1 MPPEPTTLPASRS
14 TSETTDIH
22 ARFAAFRDRQIR
34 VLEQL
39 AAGVSLTQTFESVVR
54 MIQEQSPGTIA
65 SVLVLDPDGLHLRH
79 GAAPDLPEAY
89 NRVIDGVA
97 IGPCVGSCGTA
108 AFHGRRVIVS
118 DIATDPLW
126 QPYKELALGHG
137 LRACWSEPIFD
148 SQGRVLGSFA
158 MYHRHACHPSDEDL
172 QIIRVAAHLA
182 GIAIERQRTEEAF
195 RLAERERDRLE
206 RDVVEQ
212 RRTEELRQA
221 SEQLALATLNA
232 ISANICV
239 LDESGVIT
247 AVNRAWL
254 DFAEQNHF
262 LQRGAGVGSNYLA
275 VCDAARGQC
284 DYAGAFADGLR
295 SVLRGDVPEFSME
308 YPCHSPAE
316 QCWFIGRVTRFQS
329 GQPVRLVVVHENIT
343 ARRRAEEEL
352 KAISSRLLVATRA
365 AKIGIWDFDPV
376 NNRLIWDDQMF
387 QVFGITRDRFSGA
400 YEAWEST
407 LHPDDLLRAREEVA
421 TALREKDEFDTE
433 FRILW
438 PDKSIHHIK
447 AMALVQRDA
456 AGQAVHMIGAN
467 WDITVQKLAA
477 EELKRAAAELAR
489 SNADLEQFANVASHD
504 LQEPL
509 RAVVGCA
516 ELLAQGSGGKLT
528 ADDGELLRHIVEG
541 TRRMQ
546 TLIRDLLAYSR
557 VGSRG
562 GWFTPT
568 DLNKALAL
576 ALANLDTSIHER
588 DAVITHDAL
597 PTLVVD
603 PTQMSQLLQNLIGN
617 ALKFCKDKRPEIH
630 IGAQARNGGWQFSV
644 RDNGIGIEPQ
654 YLERIFIIF
663 QRLHAR
669 TEYAGTGIGLAICK
683 RIAER
688 HGGRIWVESQP
699 GHGSTFYFTIPQRE
713 ELSAWTSPTTSNP

>member
-1 MPPEPTTLPASRS
+1 MRSNPTTLAASVS
-14 TSETTDIH
+14 TSEMNDVQ
-22 ARFAAFRDRQIR
+22 ARFADFRDRQIR

-39 AAGVSLTQTFESVVR
+39 AAGTTLVKTFESVIQ

-65 SVLVLDPDGLHLRH
+65 SVLVLDLDGLHLRH
-79 GAAPDLPEAY
+79 GAGPDLPAEY
-89 NRVIDGVA
+89 NRAIDGIA
-97 IGPCVGSCGTA
+97 IGPKVGSCGTA

-126 QPYKELALGHG
+126 QPFKELALGHG

-158 MYHRHACHPSDEDL
+158 MYHRHVCNPSEDDL
-172 QIIRVAAHLA
+172 QIIRVAAHLT
-182 GIAIERQRTEEAF
+182 GIAIERQHTEDAF

-206 RDVVEQ
+206 RDVAEQ
-212 RRTEELRQA
+212 RRAEEARRT
-221 SEQLALATLNA
+221 SEEFALATLNA

-239 LDESGVIT
+239 LDETGVVT
-247 AVNRAWL
+247 AVNQAWL

-262 LQRGAGVGSNYLA
+262 LHRGSGLGSNYLS
-275 VCDAARGQC
+275 VCDAARGRC
-284 DYAGAFADGLR
+284 DQAGAFADGLR
-295 SVLRGDVPEFSME
+295 AVLRGEAQEFSME
-308 YPCHSPAE
+308 YPCHSPTE
-316 QCWFIGRVTRFQS
+316 HRWFRGRVTRFQT

-343 ARRRAEEEL
+343 ARLQAEEDL
-352 KAISSRLLVATRA
+352 KTTSSRLLLATKA

-376 NNRLIWDDQMF
+376 NNRLNWHDQMF
-387 QVFGITRDRFSGA
+387 EVFGITRERFSGA
-400 YEAWEST
+400 YDAWEST
-407 LHPDDLLRAREEVA
+407 LHPDDLLRAREDVA

-433 FRILW
+433 FRIIW
-438 PDKSIHHIK
+438 PDGSIHHIK

-467 WDITVQKLAA
+467 WDITEQKLAA
-477 EELKRAAAELAR
+477 EELKRSATELAR

-516 ELLAQGSGGKLT
+516 ELLVQDSGGKLN

-546 TLIRDLLAYSR
+546 TLIRDLLAFSR

-562 GWFTPT
+562 GWFAPT
-568 DLNKALAL
+568 DSNKALAL
-576 ALANLDTSIHER
+576 ALTNLDTAIRER
-588 DAVITHDAL
+588 EAVITHDAL
-597 PTLVVD
+597 PTLVAD
-603 PTQMSQLLQNLIGN
+603 PTQLSQLLQNLIGN
-617 ALKFCKDKRPEIH
+617 ALKFCKDRRPEIH
-630 IGAQARNGGWQFSV
+630 IGAQPKEGGWQFSV

-654 YLERIFIIF
+654 YRERIFVIF
-663 QRLHAR
+663 QRLHTR

-683 RIAER
+683 RIVER
-688 HGGRIWVESQP
+688 HGGRIWVESEP
-699 GHGSTFYFTIPQRE
+699 GHGSTFHFTIPQKE
-713 ELSAWTSPTTSNP
+713 EFSAWTSRTK

>member
-1 MPPEPTTLPASRS
+1 MPSEPTALSVSSS
-14 TSETTDIH
+14 TSQASDIH

-39 AAGVSLTQTFESVVR
+39 ATGVSLQQTLESVVR

-65 SVLVLDPDGLHLRH
+65 SVLLLDPDGLHLRH

-89 NRVIDGVA
+89 NQVINGVT
-97 IGPCVGSCGTA
+97 IGPCAGSCGTA

-137 LRACWSEPIFD
+137 LRACWSEPILD
-148 SQGRVLGSFA
+148 SQGRVLGTFA
-158 MYHRHACHPSDEDL
+158 MYHRHACHPGEEDL
-172 QIIRVAAHLA
+172 QIIPVAAHMA

-206 RDVVEQ
+206 RDVEEQ
-212 RRTEELRQA
+212 RRAEELRHV
-221 SEQLALATLNA
+221 SEQLAMATLNA

-239 LDESGVIT
+239 LDETGVIT
-247 AVNRAWL
+247 SVNQAWL

-262 LQRGAGVGSNYLA
+262 LQRGSGLGSNYLA
-275 VCDAARGQC
+275 ICDAARGQC

-295 SVLRGDVPEFSME
+295 SVLRRDVPEFSME
-308 YPCHSPAE
+308 YPCHSPTE
-316 QCWFIGRVTRFQS
+316 KRWFIGRVTRFQS
-329 GQPVRLVVVHENIT
+329 GLPVRLVVVHENIT
-343 ARRRAEEEL
+343 ARRRAEEQL
-352 KAISSRLLVATRA
+352 KTISSRLLVATRA
-365 AKIGIWDFDPV
+365 ARIGIWDFDPV
-376 NNRLIWDDQMF
+376 NNQLIWDDQMF

-407 LHPDDLLRAREEVA
+407 LHPDDLLRGREEVA

-438 PDKSIHHIK
+438 PDRSIHHIK

-467 WDITVQKLAA
+467 WDITKQKVAE

-516 ELLAQGSGGKLT
+516 ELLAQDSAGKRNT
-528 ADDGELLRHIVEG
+528 DDGELLRHIVEG
-541 TRRMQ
+541 ARRMQ

-568 DLNKALAL
+568 DTSEALAL
-576 ALANLDTSIHER
+576 ALANLDTAIRER
-588 DAVITHDAL
+588 NAVITRDTL

-603 PTQMSQLLQNLIGN
+603 PTQLSQLLQNLIGN
-617 ALKFCKDKRPEIH
+617 ALKFCKDRRPEIH
-630 IGAQARNGGWQFSV
+630 IGAQPEDGGWLFSV

-663 QRLHAR
+663 QRLHSR

-683 RIAER
+683 RIVER
-688 HGGRIWVESQP
+688 HGGRIWVESKP
-699 GHGSTFYFTIPQRE
+699 GQGSTFYFTIPRTE
-713 ELSAWTSPTTSNP
+713 